1 MHYYNTQYIEF
12 QGLIV
17 MQLIQI
23 ILTFGFR
30 LVRNQRDHIV
40 ATYDNSTWNS
50 MLLGWIGQI

>member
-1 MHYYNTQYIEF
+1 
-12 QGLIV
+12 